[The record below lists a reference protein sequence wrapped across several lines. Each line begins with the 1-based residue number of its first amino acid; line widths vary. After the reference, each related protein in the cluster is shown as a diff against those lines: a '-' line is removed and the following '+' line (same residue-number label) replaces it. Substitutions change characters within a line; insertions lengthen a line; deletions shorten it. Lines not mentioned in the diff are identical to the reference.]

1 MSEKSAE
8 LSDELPEVLREYLA
22 KVPPVTDAA
31 RARLRAAAKELDD
44 DANFQAEYIKGLFVN
59 FMLEA
64 MDEEKLTQSEVARKW
79 GRSRQ
84 YLHKLL
90 NEDKRVNFTVDTMV
104 ELAMLLGRRI
114 EMHVFKKEEAAHV
127 LRCVTRPQ
135 NIDLGEARNAAF
147 APRSFP
153 AAFDHSNFAPVR
165 FPSHSPDDE
174 RLSA

>member
-1 MSEKSAE
+1 MSKKTAE
-8 LSDELPEVLREYLA
+8 LSDDIPEILREYLA
-22 KVPPVTDAA
+22 TVPPVTEAM
-31 RARLRAAAKELDD
+31 RADLRAAAKELDHD
-44 DANFQAEYIKGLFVN
+44 PKFQAEYIKGLFVN

-64 MDEEKLTQSEVARKW
+64 MNEEKLSQSEVARKW

-114 EMHVFKKEEAAHV
+114 EMHVFKQSEAAHV
-127 LRCVTRPQ
+127 LRCVIRQPS
-135 NIDLGEARNAAF
+135 LSLSEEPSVARSRAAEF
-147 APRSFP
+147 LTAPFTP
-153 AAFDHSNFAPVR
+153 FETH
-165 FPSHSPDDE
+165 PDYANEE